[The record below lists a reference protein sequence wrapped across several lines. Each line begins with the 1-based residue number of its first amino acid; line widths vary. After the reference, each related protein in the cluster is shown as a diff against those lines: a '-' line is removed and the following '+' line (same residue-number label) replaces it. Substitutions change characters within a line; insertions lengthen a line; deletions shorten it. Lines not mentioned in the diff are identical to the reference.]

1 MIRGVSGLSV
11 DYLTS
16 PTVPHHSDDDD
27 DDSDDDDDGDGDDGD
42 SDSDYDDDD
51 GDDSDYEEEGACCE
65 EFSVQFNSHQ
75 TQQM

>member
-27 DDSDDDDDGDGDDGD
+27 DDSDYGGVDRQLVMMGYRLLVRGCKGL
-42 SDSDYDDDD
+42 
-51 GDDSDYEEEGACCE
+51 
-65 EFSVQFNSHQ
+65 
-75 TQQM
+75 

>member
-27 DDSDDDDDGDGDDGD
+27 DDG
-42 SDSDYDDDD
+42 DYDD
-51 GDDSDYEEEGACCE
+51 EGACCK
-65 EFSVQFNSHQ
+65 EFSVQFNSHH
-75 TQQM
+75 TQQI